1 MTAGSIITFV
11 IFLLVAIFMV
21 GIGIF
26 QMTSVSPVGFY
37 SGEVPPREDQLTDV
51 KAWNRKHGMMW
62 IIYGVIIMISYFA
75 GYLIG
80 DSPLCLIPFLG
91 GLLVPVAVMI
101 MYHHRLIRKY
111 KKK

>member
-1 MTAGSIITFV
+1 MTAESIITLV
-11 IFLLVAIFMV
+11 IFLLVAIIMV
-21 GIGIF
+21 GTGVF
-26 QMTSVSPVGFY
+26 QLTSVSPVGFY

-62 IIYGVIIMISYFA
+62 IIYGIIIIISYFA

-101 MYHHRLIRKY
+101 HYHDKLIQKY